1 MSHSTT
7 SFQIILDKFRKY
19 AFSERDKGEK
29 FERLMQGYLK
39 TDPTYKYQFS
49 EVWMWN
55 EFPFRKNFGG
65 SDLGIDLVMRTYS
78 GDYWAVQCKCFDEK
92 TSIDKAAVDTFLST
106 SSKQFIN
113 DNGETTQF
121 AHRLWISTTNK
132 WSANATETIQNQQP
146 PVNCIHLNHLIDAPV
161 DWQKI
166 ADGVF
171 GEAAQETKKKI
182 REHQTDALNAT
193 HEHFKT
199 ADRGKLIM
207 ACGTG
212 KTFTSLKIAEKET
225 DGKGLILFL
234 VPSIALLGQT
244 LREWSAQADEP
255 INSIC
260 ICSDVE
266 VSKTKSKRN
275 DTGGDSISDL
285 ALPASTSVK
294 EILKQF
300 NDIKQFNVGG
310 MTVVFSTYQSI
321 EVIAK
326 AQTAGEFVFD
336 LIICDE
342 AHRTT
347 GVTLVEDDDESSF
360 VKVHNNDFIQAHK
373 RLYMTAT
380 PKLYGEDAKS
390 KASEMQAV
398 LCSMDDVNYGDEIY
412 RIGFGEA
419 VKRGLLSDYKVL
431 ILTMSEDEMS
441 ESVQRVVSSGDIEIN
456 ATDAAKLIGCINA
469 LSKNIL
475 GDADIVKTSDPEPMR
490 RAVAFCQN
498 IAVSKQITNS
508 FSSTQNA
515 YMEDLSAEAR
525 ETIVNVN
532 SRHIDGTMGAPAREE
547 LLQWLKAADA
557 EKGDCR
563 VLTNVRCLSEGV
575 DVPSLDAVMFLSP
588 RNSQIEVVQSVGRV
602 MRISEG
608 KKYGYIIIPVV
619 IPSYVEAD
627 KALDKNESF
636 KTVWSV
642 LNALRS
648 HDDRFN
654 ATINKI
660 ELNRYKP
667 ANILVARSGSTS
679 SGERENNSNIAEL
692 QLKMTLEFEQMQG
705 VIFGRMV
712 KKVGEKLYWEQW
724 AKDVADIAN
733 RQIERIKTL
742 IAENPEHRA
751 AFDEFLSGLQKNINP
766 SISEQEAID
775 MLSQHIITKPVFE
788 ALFEDYSFVKNNPI
802 SVSMQKMLDLL
813 EEQDIA
819 EDTATLDKFY
829 VSVKERAKD
838 LDNGAAK
845 QKIIVELYD
854 KFFKT
859 AFPKMVEK
867 LGIVYTPVEVVD
879 FIIYS
884 VDAILRKE
892 FGRSVSDENV
902 HILDPFTGTGTFITR
917 LLQSG
922 LIAPHD
928 LERKYKH
935 ELHANEIVLLAYYI
949 AAINI
954 ENAYH
959 DLVAQT
965 NHVETLHA
973 TSLPNQYTPFDGICL
988 TDTFQLG
995 ETDEKTDMKA
1005 KMFPENSK
1013 RVLAQKQAKLQVIM
1027 GNPPYSIGQKS
1038 ANDNAQ
1044 NQSYPKLDARIAA
1057 TYAEKS
1063 NAGLNK
1069 SLYDAYIKAFRWSTD
1084 RLDPKVGGLIAFVS
1098 NGAWLDGNSTDGF
1111 RKCLEK
1117 EFTSIYVF
1125 NLRGNCRTQSELRRT
1140 EGGNVFG
1147 LGSRTP
1153 ITITFLVKNPAA
1165 CRDAMPCVSE
1175 TIIENQHVDVTC
1187 KVSTEK
1193 TATIH
1198 YYDIGDYLTR
1208 EDKLFIVDNFKSIEN
1223 SEMAWQTLQTNE
1235 HGDWLN
1241 QRNDIFET
1249 FIPIAPEKKFDLKTT
1264 TFFVLNAP
1272 GVATGRDSWVYNY
1285 SKIELDRN
1293 MIGMIEFYNQQ
1304 QKQYTDAKKNNSNLE
1319 VEDFIISNE
1328 DKISWTRALRK
1339 DVEKGI
1345 EHHFNNKDI
1354 KISSYRPFAKQ
1365 NLYFNKPFIES
1376 PGLSSILFPT
1386 NGAENCIIALS
1397 SSGSQKGLSAL
1408 VSNSIADYHLSGDT
1422 QCFPLYYYEEQ
1433 EKQQA
1438 TLFDSAVDKKEFIR
1452 RDAVSDFI
1460 LGRCRK
1466 AYGDRVVKE
1475 DIFYYVYGVL
1485 HSAEYRERFASDLKK
1500 MLPRLP
1506 LVDEP
1511 RDFWTFSKAGRALAA
1526 LHLDYENVAPASGV
1540 IVNIAPGT
1548 AVNYRVEK
1556 MRFPRKEDKTI
1567 IKYNE
1572 QIFIE
1577 NIPLEAYD
1585 YVVNGKSAIEW
1596 IMERYQITV
1605 NKDSGI
1611 RNDPNQ
1617 WAEEQQ
1623 KSRYILDLLLSI
1635 IRVSVETV
1643 EIVNGMPTLKF
1654 D

>member
-1 MSHSTT
+1 MNNPST
-7 SFQIILDKFRKY
+7 SFQTILDKFRKY

-55 EFPFRKNFGG
+55 EFPFRKIFGG
-65 SDLGIDLVMRTYS
+65 SDLGIDLVTRTHS
-78 GDYWAVQCKCFDEK
+78 GEYWAVQCKCFDEK

-106 SSKQFIN
+106 SSKRFVD

-132 WSANATETIQNQQP
+132 WSANATETIHNQQP

-171 GEAAQETKKKI
+171 GEAALETKKKL
-182 REHQTDALNAT
+182 REHQLDALNAT
-193 HEHFKT
+193 HQHFKT

-225 DGKGLILFL
+225 NGKGLILFL

-266 VSKTKSKRN
+266 VSKTKAKRI

-285 ALPASTSVK
+285 ALPASTNTK

-326 AQTAGEFVFD
+326 AQIAGDFIFD

-347 GVTLVEDDDESSF
+347 GVTLVEDTDESSF
-360 VKVHNNDFIQAHK
+360 VKVHSNDFIQASK

-398 LCSMDDVNYGDEIY
+398 LCSMDDANYGEEIY

-441 ESVQRVVSSGDIEIN
+441 ESVQRAVSSGDIEIN

-515 YMEDLSAEAR
+515 YMEDLSAETR

-532 SRHIDGTMGAPAREE
+532 SRHIDGTMGAPVREE

-563 VLTNVRCLSEGV
+563 VLTNVRCLNEGV

-667 ANILVARSGSTS
+667 ANILVTRSGSTS
-679 SGERENNSNIAEL
+679 SDERESNTDIAEL

-829 VSVKERAKD
+829 MSVKERAKD
-838 LDNGAAK
+838 IDNGAAK

-859 AFPKMVEK
+859 AFPKI
-867 LGIVYTPVEVVD
+867 G
-879 FIIYS
+879 
-884 VDAILRKE
+884 
-892 FGRSVSDENV
+892 
-902 HILDPFTGTGTFITR
+902 
-917 LLQSG
+917 LL
-922 LIAPHD
+922 
-928 LERKYKH
+928 
-935 ELHANEIVLLAYYI
+935 
-949 AAINI
+949 
-954 ENAYH
+954 
-959 DLVAQT
+959 
-965 NHVETLHA
+965 
-973 TSLPNQYTPFDGICL
+973 
-988 TDTFQLG
+988 
-995 ETDEKTDMKA
+995 
-1005 KMFPENSK
+1005 
-1013 RVLAQKQAKLQVIM
+1013 
-1027 GNPPYSIGQKS
+1027 
-1038 ANDNAQ
+1038 
-1044 NQSYPKLDARIAA
+1044 
-1057 TYAEKS
+1057 
-1063 NAGLNK
+1063 
-1069 SLYDAYIKAFRWSTD
+1069 
-1084 RLDPKVGGLIAFVS
+1084 
-1098 NGAWLDGNSTDGF
+1098 
-1111 RKCLEK
+1111 
-1117 EFTSIYVF
+1117 
-1125 NLRGNCRTQSELRRT
+1125 
-1140 EGGNVFG
+1140 
-1147 LGSRTP
+1147 
-1153 ITITFLVKNPAA
+1153 
-1165 CRDAMPCVSE
+1165 
-1175 TIIENQHVDVTC
+1175 
-1187 KVSTEK
+1187 
-1193 TATIH
+1193 TA
-1198 YYDIGDYLTR
+1198 
-1208 EDKLFIVDNFKSIEN
+1208 
-1223 SEMAWQTLQTNE
+1223 
-1235 HGDWLN
+1235 HGDL
-1241 QRNDIFET
+1241 QRRNKCIKFEESPFVKKHINSFT
-1249 FIPIAPEKKFDLKTT
+1249 RSKFSFQMLPGSCIVFHFMQRLKALFKYFVFVHSIP
-1264 TFFVLNAP
+1264 
-1272 GVATGRDSWVYNY
+1272 
-1285 SKIELDRN
+1285 
-1293 MIGMIEFYNQQ
+1293 
-1304 QKQYTDAKKNNSNLE
+1304 SNL
-1319 VEDFIISNE
+1319 
-1328 DKISWTRALRK
+1328 
-1339 DVEKGI
+1339 
-1345 EHHFNNKDI
+1345 
-1354 KISSYRPFAKQ
+1354 Y
-1365 NLYFNKPFIES
+1365 
-1376 PGLSSILFPT
+1376 
-1386 NGAENCIIALS
+1386 
-1397 SSGSQKGLSAL
+1397 
-1408 VSNSIADYHLSGDT
+1408 
-1422 QCFPLYYYEEQ
+1422 
-1433 EKQQA
+1433 
-1438 TLFDSAVDKKEFIR
+1438 
-1452 RDAVSDFI
+1452 
-1460 LGRCRK
+1460 
-1466 AYGDRVVKE
+1466 
-1475 DIFYYVYGVL
+1475 
-1485 HSAEYRERFASDLKK
+1485 
-1500 MLPRLP
+1500 
-1506 LVDEP
+1506 
-1511 RDFWTFSKAGRALAA
+1511 
-1526 LHLDYENVAPASGV
+1526 
-1540 IVNIAPGT
+1540 
-1548 AVNYRVEK
+1548 
-1556 MRFPRKEDKTI
+1556 
-1567 IKYNE
+1567 
-1572 QIFIE
+1572 
-1577 NIPLEAYD
+1577 
-1585 YVVNGKSAIEW
+1585 
-1596 IMERYQITV
+1596 
-1605 NKDSGI
+1605 
-1611 RNDPNQ
+1611 
-1617 WAEEQQ
+1617 
-1623 KSRYILDLLLSI
+1623 
-1635 IRVSVETV
+1635 
-1643 EIVNGMPTLKF
+1643 
-1654 D
+1654 

>member
-1 MSHSTT
+1 MSQPT
-7 SFQIILDKFRKY
+7 SFQTILDKFRKH

-55 EFPFRKNFGG
+55 EFPFRKDFGG
-65 SDLGIDLVMRTYS
+65 SDLGIDLVIRTHS

-92 TSIDKAAVDTFLST
+92 TSIDKAAVDSFLST

-113 DNGETTQF
+113 ENAETTHF

-132 WSANATETIQNQQP
+132 WSGNATETIQNQQP

-166 ADGVF
+166 VDGVF
-171 GEAAQETKKKI
+171 GEAAQETKKKL
-182 REHQTDALNAT
+182 RDHQTDALNAT

-266 VSKTKSKRN
+266 VSKTKAKRS

-285 ALPASTSVK
+285 ALPASTNTK

-347 GVTLVEDDDESSF
+347 GVTLVEDTDESSF
-360 VKVHNNDFIQAHK
+360 VKVHNNDFIKARK

-390 KASEMQAV
+390 KANEMQAV
-398 LCSMDDVNYGDEIY
+398 LCSMDDANYGEEIY

-441 ESVQRVVSSGDIEIN
+441 ESVQRAVSTGDIEIN

-515 YMEDLSAEAR
+515 YMEDLTAEAR

-667 ANILVARSGSTS
+667 ANILVTRSASAS
-679 SGERENNSNIAEL
+679 SSERESNTNTNIAEL
-692 QLKMTLEFEQMQG
+692 QLQMTLEFEQMQG

-733 RQIERIKTL
+733 RQIERIKNL
-742 IAENPEHRA
+742 IAENSEHRA
-751 AFDEFLSGLQKNINP
+751 AFDEFLGGLQKNINP

-867 LGIVYTPVEVVD
+867 LGIVYTPVELVD
-879 FIIYS
+879 FIIHS
-884 VDAILRKE
+884 VEAVLRKE

-922 LIAPHD
+922 LIAPQD
-928 LERKYKH
+928 LERKYKT

-959 DLVAQT
+959 DLV
-965 NHVETLHA
+965 N
-973 TSLPNQYTPFDGICL
+973 SRNQSGGDSKSPSDYVPSYTPFDGICL

-1005 KMFPENSK
+1005 KMFPENSE

-1027 GNPPYSIGQKS
+1027 GNPPYSAGQKS

-1044 NQSYPKLDARIAA
+1044 NQSYPILDKSITE
-1057 TYAEKS
+1057 TYAKES
-1063 NAGLNK
+1063 NANLNRN
-1069 SLYDAYIKAFRWSTD
+1069 LYDSYIKAFRWSTD
-1084 RLDPKVGGLIAFVS
+1084 RLDSENGGIIAFITNS
-1098 NGAWLDGNSTDGF
+1098 GWIEGNAMDGF
-1111 RKCLEK
+1111 RKSLEK
-1117 EFTSIYVF
+1117 EFSSIYVV
-1125 NLRGNCRTQSELRRT
+1125 NLRGNIRGFSGLSAKK
-1140 EGGNVFG
+1140 EGQNVFDIMTG
-1147 LGSRTP
+1147 VA
-1153 ITITFLVKNPAA
+1153 ITFLVKNPN
-1165 CRDAMPCVSE
+1165 
-1175 TIIENQHVDVTC
+1175 I
-1187 KVSTEK
+1187 TEK
-1193 TATIH
+1193 GKVYFYNIE
-1198 YYDIGDYLTR
+1198 DYLKR
-1208 EDKLFIVDNFKSIEN
+1208 NEKLDFLLKSNSIFNVDLKFEKIN
-1223 SEMAWQTLQTNE
+1223 SNDQ
-1235 HGDWLN
+1235 GDWIN
-1241 QRNDIFET
+1241 QRNNSFT
-1249 FIPIAPEKKFDLKTT
+1249 SLIPLEPDKKFDTKTKS
-1264 TFFVLNAP
+1264 FFNTNII
-1272 GVATGRDSWVYNY
+1272 GISSNRDAWVYNY
-1285 SKIELDRN
+1285 SKQELKNN
-1293 MIGMIEFYNQQ
+1293 MTRMIAFYNQQ
-1304 QKQYTDAKKNNSNLE
+1304 QKLYSKEKFENPSL
-1319 VEDFIISNE
+1319 SP
-1328 DKISWTRALRK
+1328 LRK
-1339 DVEKGI
+1339 V
-1345 EHHFNNKDI
+1345 
-1354 KISSYRPFAKQ
+1354 
-1365 NLYFNKPFIES
+1365 
-1376 PGLSSILFPT
+1376 
-1386 NGAENCIIALS
+1386 
-1397 SSGSQKGLSAL
+1397 
-1408 VSNSIADYHLSGDT
+1408 
-1422 QCFPLYYYEEQ
+1422 
-1433 EKQQA
+1433 
-1438 TLFDSAVDKKEFIR
+1438 
-1452 RDAVSDFI
+1452 
-1460 LGRCRK
+1460 
-1466 AYGDRVVKE
+1466 
-1475 DIFYYVYGVL
+1475 
-1485 HSAEYRERFASDLKK
+1485 
-1500 MLPRLP
+1500 
-1506 LVDEP
+1506 
-1511 RDFWTFSKAGRALAA
+1511 
-1526 LHLDYENVAPASGV
+1526 
-1540 IVNIAPGT
+1540 
-1548 AVNYRVEK
+1548 
-1556 MRFPRKEDKTI
+1556 
-1567 IKYNE
+1567 
-1572 QIFIE
+1572 
-1577 NIPLEAYD
+1577 
-1585 YVVNGKSAIEW
+1585 
-1596 IMERYQITV
+1596 
-1605 NKDSGI
+1605 
-1611 RNDPNQ
+1611 
-1617 WAEEQQ
+1617 
-1623 KSRYILDLLLSI
+1623 
-1635 IRVSVETV
+1635 
-1643 EIVNGMPTLKF
+1643 
-1654 D
+1654 